1 MFLRKGLLF
10 FALLGLL
17 ICTGEE
23 AAGSNAKAVLSLDL
37 IADGGA
43 GNQIDDGA
51 TSGTVS
57 GQGAKIAVEVF
68 ATGVTTPLVG
78 VKIEFD
84 FKAEELKLDKVENS
98 AFLYSISEPAGA
110 AFAAG
115 TALVTLSRSGFIGR
129 AEFTTAVD
137 VTGREFSI
145 GIKRVVLAGGTNVR
159 PVEEVIT
166 TTDVIRFNAAPSPD
180 FNNDGIVDLSDY
192 DLFRNQWNTR
202 AGGPNW
208 DAKFDLNVDG
218 VIDLGDYAI
227 FRDNWNKT
235 FPVSPS
241 DRDDDEEIVSIP
253 DMNLRAVVE
262 DSLNKASGAPISRD
276 EMAILTRFAAVNAN
290 ISDLTGL
297 EFATNLI
304 ALLLVNNS
312 ISDLTPLSNLTN
324 LQGLILD
331 NNSISDLTPLSDLA
345 NLQGLWLQNNSISDL
360 APLVANTGLGSGD
373 VVHVKDNPLS
383 ATSTDT
389 HIPALQDRGVRVL
402 FNFIDPTPVNIP
414 DANLRA
420 AIEDALDKSSGET
433 ITRGD
438 MSNLTQLRGQ
448 NANISDV
455 TGLEFA
461 ISLTSLSLHS
471 NTISDVS
478 PLSDLTHLTS
488 LSLSSNSISDVSS
501 LSGLTSLTY
510 LTLHNN
516 SISTVSALSELTRL
530 RRLRLDSNSISDISG
545 LSKLTSLTSL
555 VLNSNTIS
563 DVSPLSGLTSLTSLI
578 LNNNTI
584 SDVSPLSDLT
594 HLTYLV
600 LNYNSI
606 VNISPLSNLTNI
618 ETLWLR
624 NNSITDLSPL
634 VANIGWGSGDR
645 VDVRYNPLSATS
657 INTHIP
663 ALQERGV
670 EVSFD
675 PTPVNNDPTPV
686 SIPDANL
693 RAAIEAALGK
703 SSGETITRGDMSI
716 LTRLGLNSQNISDLT
731 GLEFATRLTD
741 LSLQFH
747 SVSDL
752 SPLSG
757 LTNLTRLYLGFGRNT
772 ISDFSPLAGLTNL
785 TLLDLQ
791 GLSIT
796 DLSPLSGLTNLTTL
810 WLFDNSISDLSLLSG
825 LTNLRVLSLQNN
837 SISDLAPL
845 VANTGLGSGDRVDVR
860 DNPLSDV
867 SINTHIPALQERGVT
882 VQF

>member
-17 ICTGEE
+17 ICTGE
-23 AAGSNAKAVLSLDL
+23 ATAGPNANAVLSLDL
-37 IADGGA
+37 IADGGV
-43 GNQIDDGA
+43 GNQIDDGV

-57 GQGAKIAVEVF
+57 GQGTRIAVEVF
-68 ATGVTTPLVG
+68 ATGVTTSLLG
-78 VKIEFD
+78 VRVEFD
-84 FKAEELKLDKVENS
+84 FDASVLTYVGSRSS
-98 AFLYSISEPAGA
+98 ASLFTLQNEATGTVFGAIASPPA
-110 AFAAG
+110 
-115 TALVTLSRSGFIGR
+115 TLSESGFLAR

-137 VTGREFSI
+137 VTDREFSI
-145 GIKRVVLAGGTNVR
+145 GIKRVELFESATLVD
-159 PVEEVIT
+159 EIT
-166 TTDVIRFNAAPSPD
+166 TTDVITFNAAPSPD
-180 FNNDGIVDLSDY
+180 FDGDGVVGKSDLRLLISVYGSRDGEANYKAKY
-192 DLFRNQWNTR
+192 DLD
-202 AGGPNW
+202 G
-208 DAKFDLNVDG
+208 DG
-218 VIDLGDYAI
+218 VIAKGDLRILIGNYGQ
-227 FRDNWNKT
+227 T
-235 FPVSPS
+235 VSPS
-241 DRDDDEEIVSIP
+241 NRGDDEEMVAIP

-262 DSLNKASGAPISRD
+262 DSLNKASGAPISKE
-276 EMAILTRFAAVNAN
+276 EMATLTIFAAVNAN
-290 ISDLTGL
+290 ISDVTGL
-297 EFATNLI
+297 EFATNLT

-312 ISDLTPLSNLTN
+312 ISDLAPLSNLTN

-331 NNSISDLTPLSDLA
+331 NNSISDLSPLSNLT

-360 APLVANTGLGSGD
+360 APLVANTGLGNGD
-373 VVHVKDNPLS
+373 EVRVKDNPLS
-383 ATSTDT
+383 ATSIDT
-389 HIPALQDRGVRVL
+389 HIPALQDRGVRVMFTL
-402 FNFIDPTPVNIP
+402 DDPTPVSIP

-438 MSNLTQLRGQ
+438 MANLTRLVAQ
-448 NANISDV
+448 NANISDL

-461 ISLTSLSLHS
+461 INLTSLSLSSNSISDVSPLSDLTHLTRLSLHS
-471 NTISDVS
+471 NSISDVS

-530 RRLRLDSNSISDISG
+530 TRLRLDSNSISDISG
-545 LSKLTSLTSL
+545 LSELTSLTSL

-606 VNISPLSNLTNI
+606 VDISPLSNLTNI

-634 VANIGWGSGDR
+634 VANMGWGSGDR

-663 ALQERGV
+663 ALQ
-670 EVSFD
+670 D
-675 PTPVNNDPTPV
+675 
-686 SIPDANL
+686 
-693 RAAIEAALGK
+693 
-703 SSGETITRGDMSI
+703 
-716 LTRLGLNSQNISDLT
+716 
-731 GLEFATRLTD
+731 
-741 LSLQFH
+741 
-747 SVSDL
+747 
-752 SPLSG
+752 
-757 LTNLTRLYLGFGRNT
+757 
-772 ISDFSPLAGLTNL
+772 
-785 TLLDLQ
+785 
-791 GLSIT
+791 
-796 DLSPLSGLTNLTTL
+796 
-810 WLFDNSISDLSLLSG
+810 
-825 LTNLRVLSLQNN
+825 
-837 SISDLAPL
+837 
-845 VANTGLGSGDRVDVR
+845 
-860 DNPLSDV
+860 
-867 SINTHIPALQERGVT
+867 RGVT